1 MRSRRVDADFLGD
14 DVARPRHGVGRC
26 IHPRA
31 RCAPEQNLPPLH
43 HRSFETNARLA
54 IPAGATHPSIR
65 PSPAPIVSVRL
76 TVRRPS
82 FRPAPSCISPGAGVD
97 AAPGDVTATDAN
109 TTVTRPN
116 FSVVGRLFVHG
127 PSGNVAVGDIST
139 YNDTSGSPAQKLEV
153 DGSAMIRGDVV
164 FHNSN
169 GESSIVVLDSN
180 ANALTVKDAG
190 ASPITYWKINSDSQ
204 RLETHAPIHIL
215 DTRIEAKD
223 NDANGLQFTA
233 EAGNP
238 IVTLDTTDSAE
249 NVKVAYPINARDAT
263 DSCATSVDG
272 TCSAL
277 ASVVTTGGLTVG
289 KKTFMTGAWDLPRRI
304 PPRKRLVFPPDS
316 RVCFPLLATRRRSR
330 GGADEGP

>member
-1 MRSRRVDADFLGD
+1 MV
-14 DVARPRHGVGRC
+14 
-26 IHPRA
+26 
-31 RCAPEQNLPPLH
+31 
-43 HRSFETNARLA
+43 
-54 IPAGATHPSIR
+54 
-65 PSPAPIVSVRL
+65 
-76 TVRRPS
+76 
-82 FRPAPSCISPGAGVD
+82 
-97 AAPGDVTATDAN
+97 
-109 TTVTRPN
+109 
-116 FSVVGRLFVHG
+116 
-127 PSGNVAVGDIST
+127 
-139 YNDTSGSPAQKLEV
+139 
-153 DGSAMIRGDVV
+153 RGDVV

-180 ANALTVKDAG
+180 ANALAVKDAG

-238 IVTLDTTDSAE
+238 MVTLDTTDSAE
-249 NVKVAYPINARDAT
+249 NVKVAYPINANDAT

-289 KKTFMTGAWDLPRRI
+289 KKTFMTGACGDLPIEVFLKRM
-304 PPRKRLVFPPDS
+304 RLVFPSTFS
-316 RVCFPLLATRRRSR
+316 RVRCFPILATRRRRR

>member
-1 MRSRRVDADFLGD
+1 
-14 DVARPRHGVGRC
+14 
-26 IHPRA
+26 
-31 RCAPEQNLPPLH
+31 
-43 HRSFETNARLA
+43 
-54 IPAGATHPSIR
+54 
-65 PSPAPIVSVRL
+65 
-76 TVRRPS
+76 
-82 FRPAPSCISPGAGVD
+82 
-97 AAPGDVTATDAN
+97 VTATDVN
-109 TTVTRPN
+109 TTVTRPS

-139 YNDTSGSPAQKLEV
+139 YNDTSVAPARKLEV

-180 ANALTVKDAG
+180 ANALAVKDAG
-190 ASPITYWKINSDSQ
+190 ASPITYWKINSASQ
-204 RLETHAPIHIL
+204 RLETHAPIHVL

-223 NDANGLQFTA
+223 NDANGLQITA

-238 IVTLDTTDSAE
+238 IVTLDTTDAAE
-249 NVKVAYPINARDAT
+249 NVKVAYPINANDAT

-289 KKTFMTGAWDLPRRI
+289 KKTFMTGACGFNLPI
-304 PPRKRLVFPPDS
+304 EVFLKRMCLVFPSTFS
-316 RVCFPLLATRRRSR
+316 RVRRFPILATRRRRRR

>member
-1 MRSRRVDADFLGD
+1 
-14 DVARPRHGVGRC
+14 
-26 IHPRA
+26 
-31 RCAPEQNLPPLH
+31 
-43 HRSFETNARLA
+43 
-54 IPAGATHPSIR
+54 
-65 PSPAPIVSVRL
+65 
-76 TVRRPS
+76 
-82 FRPAPSCISPGAGVD
+82 
-97 AAPGDVTATDAN
+97 
-109 TTVTRPN
+109 
-116 FSVVGRLFVHG
+116 
-127 PSGNVAVGDIST
+127 VGDIST
-139 YNDTSGSPAQKLEV
+139 YNDTSGAPAQKLEV
-153 DGSAMIRGDVV
+153 DGSAMVRGDVV

-180 ANALTVKDAG
+180 ANALAVKDAG

-223 NDANGLQFTA
+223 NDATGLQFTA

-249 NVKVAYPINARDAT
+249 NVKVSYPINAQDAT

-289 KKTFMTGAWDLPRRI
+289 KKTFMTGAWNLPGTLLECVWFFPPKKCVSRRLFP
-304 PPRKRLVFPPDS
+304 PPRVSSSTP
-316 RVCFPLLATRRRSR
+316 RRSR
-330 GGADEGP
+330 

>member
-1 MRSRRVDADFLGD
+1 M
-14 DVARPRHGVGRC
+14 
-26 IHPRA
+26 
-31 RCAPEQNLPPLH
+31 
-43 HRSFETNARLA
+43 
-54 IPAGATHPSIR
+54 
-65 PSPAPIVSVRL
+65 
-76 TVRRPS
+76 
-82 FRPAPSCISPGAGVD
+82 
-97 AAPGDVTATDAN
+97 TATDVN

-139 YNDTSGSPAQKLEV
+139 YNDTSGAPARKLEV

-204 RLETHAPIHIL
+204 RLETHAPIHVL

-223 NDANGLQFTA
+223 NDANGLQITA

-249 NVKVAYPINARDAT
+249 NVKVAYPINARR
-263 DSCATSVDG
+263 DG
-272 TCSAL
+272 QLRHERGRDVQRVGVGRHHRWAHRGEEDVHDGC
-277 ASVVTTGGLTVG
+277 VWGPPGGLKDSSNECVW
-289 KKTFMTGAWDLPRRI
+289 FFPRLFRACLF
-304 PPRKRLVFPPDS
+304 PHPRDS
-316 RVCFPLLATRRRSR
+316 SSTPRRSR
-330 GGADEGP
+330 